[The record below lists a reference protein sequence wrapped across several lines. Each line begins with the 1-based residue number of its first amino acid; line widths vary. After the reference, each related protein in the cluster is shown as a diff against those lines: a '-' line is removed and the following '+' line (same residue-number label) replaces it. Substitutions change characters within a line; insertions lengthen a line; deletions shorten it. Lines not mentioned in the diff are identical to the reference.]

1 MFKLMDKKT
10 IAILRKLF
18 LLNWPYDNIKWALML
33 DPLLFV
39 ALLEKIKAMG
49 PKMGL
54 KMHINNASN
63 R

>member
-1 MFKLMDKKT
+1 
-10 IAILRKLF
+10 
-18 LLNWPYDNIKWALML
+18 ML
-33 DPLLFV
+33 APLLFV